1 MSWRPH
7 DRLGLHHGRNLV
19 ELMRNLC
26 CWGGSGEERVGTFSA
41 ATKRHLSK
49 EKLKKSRPSRNESKI
64 LNI

>member
-26 CWGGSGEERVGTFSA
+26 CWGGVQG
-41 ATKRHLSK
+41 KK
-49 EKLKKSRPSRNESKI
+49 EWGRLVQQQKGIFPKKN
-64 LNI
+64 